1 MKIKMVQPGYEQFT
15 GNFGGVEFLDGVSVV
30 DVAPMIATRIANVVR
45 VENVEDGV
53 NPSASQTALDS
64 YSTPMELRPQD
75 VPAAKPQKY
84 TAAELESIASKE
96 GIKGLRKIGDTF
108 GVKATGIAE
117 LIALI
122 LRAQTPGEQVE
133 FLGEVPSDV
142 VKAEAPAVAAAEPTP
157 AAE

>member
-15 GNFGGVEFLDGVSVV
+15 GNFGGVEFVDGVSVA

-45 VENVEDGV
+45 VENAEDGV

-64 YSTPMELRPQD
+64 YSTPMALRPQD

-84 TAAELESIASKE
+84 TEADLEAIAGKE
-96 GIKGLRKIGDTF
+96 GIKGLRKISDPL
-108 GVKATGIAE
+108 GVKSNGIAE
-117 LIALI
+117 LIGLI
-122 LRAQTPGEQVE
+122 LKSQAPADTAQ

-142 VKAEAPAVAAAEPTP
+142 VKAEDAPTEAP

>member
-1 MKIKMVQPGYEQFT
+1 
-15 GNFGGVEFLDGVSVV
+15 
-30 DVAPMIATRIANVVR
+30 
-45 VENVEDGV
+45 V

-64 YSTPMELRPQD
+64 YSTPMALRPQD

-84 TAAELESIASKE
+84 TEAELEVIASKE
-96 GIKGLRKIGDTF
+96 GIKGVRKIGDTF

-122 LRAQTPGEQVE
+122 LRAQAPDEKAD

-142 VKAEAPAVAAAEPTP
+142 VKAEEPVVETPAP

>member
-15 GNFGGVEFLDGVSVV
+15 GNFGGVEFVDGVSVV

-45 VENVEDGV
+45 VENAENGV

-64 YSTPMELRPQD
+64 YSTPMALRPQD

-84 TAAELESIASKE
+84 TEAELEVIASKE
-96 GIKGLRKIGDTF
+96 GIKGVRKIGDTF

-122 LRAQTPGEQVE
+122 LRAQTQGEAVD

-142 VKAEAPAVAAAEPTP
+142 VKAEEPVVETPAP